1 MEFKLGT
8 ERFNLRVGGL
18 SRTEL
23 MGALDSHGV
32 HLNVHAEN
40 LLVNVAFDERAG
52 QDVVIIERTVSE
64 LGLTAGAVLS
74 QIFTAAQKQGLLLC
88 PPDTGPYL
96 RLALRRQATASDSE
110 MSSGRAPRGAVTVA
124 SAPLSEDDE
133 YPKGFYLRVVDGR
146 PWLRG
151 YQCDDQ
157 HVWSPEDSFAFQ
169 LPTPRSPQKEKSQE
183 AP

>member
-1 MEFKLGT
+1 MEYELGT

-40 LLVNVAFDERAG
+40 LLANVAFDERAG

-88 PPDTGPYL
+88 LPDTGPYL
-96 RLALRRQATASDSE
+96 RLALRRQATASDTLAS
-110 MSSGRAPRGAVTVA
+110 RAHGPRN
-124 SAPLSEDDE
+124 
-133 YPKGFYLRVVDGR
+133 
-146 PWLRG
+146 
-151 YQCDDQ
+151 
-157 HVWSPEDSFAFQ
+157 
-169 LPTPRSPQKEKSQE
+169 
-183 AP
+183 